1 MITVDELS
9 LIKEEPVRIKLQARE
24 IEKIQGFVE
33 VFIEGTGYEIK
44 FVPEKM
50 SKPHV
55 TRLPP
60 PPPRHDDEGSDDE
73 EDEDLLGSE
82 DERPRGANNREK
94 ESKTMKKTVTGDN
107 HSGRQMGVAGITVM
121 ASNKIIR

>member
-1 MITVDELS
+1 MAVYNTWATVFPSFRDPSSSSTLQKGWVQMFNIPDQASNVEAATLIGELAGEVITVDELS

-55 TRLPP
+55 TRPPP
-60 PPPRHDDEGSDDE
+60 PPPRHDDEGSDE
-73 EDEDLLGSE
+73 
-82 DERPRGANNREK
+82 
-94 ESKTMKKTVTGDN
+94 
-107 HSGRQMGVAGITVM
+107 
-121 ASNKIIR
+121 